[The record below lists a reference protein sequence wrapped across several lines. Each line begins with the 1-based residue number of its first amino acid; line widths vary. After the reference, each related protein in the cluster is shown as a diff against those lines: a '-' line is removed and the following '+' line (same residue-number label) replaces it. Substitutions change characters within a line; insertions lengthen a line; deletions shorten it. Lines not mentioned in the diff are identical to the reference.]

1 MVDTSATCK
10 KQLII
15 NYNFFDR
22 AHCCTD
28 RTIALSQFC
37 VFHGVIKCSSTQV
50 ITYLHYTIIQDN
62 YVAITRRRSRSH
74 LFRDTGTQHYTRR
87 SYSMIQSG
95 RCPICARC
103 AIRASKSSPVTVLMM
118 SLDVLLARLHLLRV
132 MVHNTFESML
142 CTYILT
148 RHRNII
154 SRDILLDVCTKLLQ
168 STLSSTKFTSLH
180 LRDIQSAQVSLLDGT
195 SSLFFLHQHSKT
207 KPLSCAHLSYNGI
220 HRPVYTCIQSTSK
233 DM

>member
-1 MVDTSATCK
+1 MVDISATCK

-22 AHCCTD
+22 AHCRTD
-28 RTIALSQFC
+28 RTIAILCVSWSDKMQFYI
-37 VFHGVIKCSSTQV
+37 GDNLLA
-50 ITYLHYTIIQDN
+50 LHN
-62 YVAITRRRSRSH
+62 YPRQLRSH
-74 LFRDTGTQHYTRR
+74 HSSSEPFTSVQRYRYIALYTTQLQYDLVWPM
-87 SYSMIQSG
+87 SYLRKMSHPCLQVVS
-95 RCPICARC
+95 
-103 AIRASKSSPVTVLMM
+103 SSPVTVLTM
-118 SLDVLLARLHLLRV
+118 SLDVLLARLHLLKV

-168 STLSSTKFTSLH
+168 SALSSTKFTSLH

-207 KPLSCAHLSYNGI
+207 KPLSCARTRIQEKFLHLW
-220 HRPVYTCIQSTSK
+220 RLL
-233 DM
+233 